1 MIEGQFTTTGVSP
14 EVQAT
19 EIDLSVSGTF
29 DGTVQ
34 VQRQIGSSWR
44 TVEEISAASE
54 RVFKNAQARG
64 FRLNCTTYTSGTI
77 EYAYG

>member
-1 MIEGQFTTTGVSP
+1 MIEGQFTATGTSP

-29 DGTVQ
+29 VGSIA
-34 VQRQIGSSWR
+34 VQRKIGDSWR
-44 TVEEISAASE
+44 TVEEITAANE

-64 FRLNCTTYTSGTI
+64 FRLECTAHTSGTI
-77 EYAYG
+77 DYAYG